1 MVDWKQVRSLAR
13 ESLTMEK
20 QVDGYS
26 YADRHSS
33 IATDEKLCRLVIGKV
48 SDAKSSI
55 FSIIDLLF
63 ELEKKE
69 PVSVHMQRIK
79 DELDI
84 FSDEIK
90 VRHCEWKGL
99 NVKWTVNLVKHDY
112 DIVTGLE
119 RLNGKLGSVYD
130 KMLADKALLSDDE
143 LAEARLWKAMKKEI
157 PAIEE
162 LVDSLVELFKEREGI
177 CNLRPAALEKTYKS
191 IQERIERQI

>member
-1 MVDWKQVRSLAR
+1 MVDWKQVKSLAR
-13 ESLTMEK
+13 EVLTLEK
-20 QVDGYS
+20 AVKGYS
-26 YADRHSS
+26 YADKHLS
-33 IATDEKLCRLVIGKV
+33 IATDDKLCKLVIGRI
-48 SDAKSSI
+48 SEAKSTI

-69 PVSVHMQRIK
+69 PITVHMQKIK
-79 DELDI
+79 DDLDI

-99 NVKWTVNLVKHDY
+99 NIKWSVNLVKHDH
-112 DIVTGLE
+112 DIVKGLD
-119 RLNGKLGSVYD
+119 RLNGVLRRLYE
-130 KMLADKALLSDDE
+130 KMMVDKALMSGDE
-143 LAEARLWKAMKKEI
+143 LAEARLWKAMKKEL

-162 LVDSLVELFKEREGI
+162 LVDFLVELFKEREGI